1 MVILYEIIKMI
12 TFPGAL
18 LKGFLEHLF
27 CRLWKVPV
35 EYSDYMQRN
44 ELCGHVE
51 HLLAPHKGSFAI
63 CFGPHII
70 MALLGCIIAF
80 PGAMNL
86 FYIGTFN
93 WLSVILLYVGVSFLS
108 NAFPLV
114 EDALNMWSELF
125 SEESK
130 GISKVLWLSR
140 PPSCSAA
147 PTSNATASRSSR
159 ASPSRMRCPGSSRSS
174 SADPHSEKTKRSP
187 ALLHGAPGTFLVSMG
202 YLSNAADT
210 CFAMSLCPSA
220 FGWTWTTKSRRN
232 WTE

>member
-1 MVILYEIIKMI
+1 MVILYEIIKML

-63 CFGPHII
+63 CFGPHLI
-70 MALLGCIIAF
+70 MLLLGSIIAF

-86 FYIGTFN
+86 FYLGTFN
-93 WLSVILLYVGVSFLS
+93 WLSLILLYVGVSFLT

-125 SEESK
+125 SAESK
-130 GISKVLWLSR
+130 TVSKVLLAIPAAVMYVGAYLDKFCLSLLTGAACAYFLPWLV
-140 PPSCSAA
+140 
-147 PTSNATASRSSR
+147 
-159 ASPSRMRCPGSSRSS
+159 
-174 SADPHSEKTKRSP
+174 
-187 ALLHGAPGTFLVSMG
+187 ALIVG
-202 YLSNAADT
+202 
-210 CFAMSLCPSA
+210 
-220 FGWTWTTKSRRN
+220 
-232 WTE
+232 

>member
-1 MVILYEIIKMI
+1 MVILYEIIKML

-63 CFGPHII
+63 CFGPHLI
-70 MALLGCIIAF
+70 MLLLGSVIAF

-93 WLSVILLYVGVSFLS
+93 WLSVILFYVGVSFLA

-114 EDALNMWSELF
+114 EDALNMWSELTCGANC
-125 SEESK
+125 SPPSP
-130 GISKVLWLSR
+130 KVLPKSCSPSP
-140 PPSCSAA
+140 PPSCMSAR
-147 PTSNATASRSSR
+147 TSSATASRCSQASR
-159 ASPSRMRCPGSSRSS
+159 SRTRCPGWWHSS
-174 SADPHSEKTKRSP
+174 SADGEQTPANHQPIHKIPGAPRRSP
-187 ALLHGAPGTFLVSMG
+187 GILF
-202 YLSNAADT
+202 
-210 CFAMSLCPSA
+210 
-220 FGWTWTTKSRRN
+220 
-232 WTE
+232 

>member
-1 MVILYEIIKMI
+1 MVILYEIIKFL

-27 CRLWKVPV
+27 CRFFKVPV

-51 HLLAPHKGSFAI
+51 HLLAPHKGSFGI

-70 MALLGCIIAF
+70 MLLLGLAISF
-80 PGAMNL
+80 PGAVNL

-93 WLSVILLYVGVSFLS
+93 WLSVILLYVGISFLT

-125 SEESK
+125 SAESNSA
-130 GISKVLWLSR
+130 SKAFFAIPAVIMFAGAYLEKFGLTLLTGAACAYGLPWLV
-140 PPSCSAA
+140 
-147 PTSNATASRSSR
+147 
-159 ASPSRMRCPGSSRSS
+159 
-174 SADPHSEKTKRSP
+174 
-187 ALLHGAPGTFLVSMG
+187 ALIIG
-202 YLSNAADT
+202 
-210 CFAMSLCPSA
+210 
-220 FGWTWTTKSRRN
+220 
-232 WTE
+232 

>member
-1 MVILYEIIKMI
+1 MVILYEIIKML

-63 CFGPHII
+63 CFGPHLI
-70 MALLGCIIAF
+70 MLLLGSIIAF

-86 FYIGTFN
+86 FYLGTFN
-93 WLSVILLYVGVSFLS
+93 WLSLILLYVGVSFLT

-125 SEESK
+125 SAESK
-130 GISKVLWLSR
+130 TVSKVLLAIPAAIMYVGAYLERYCVTLLTSLAFAYARPWLV
-140 PPSCSAA
+140 
-147 PTSNATASRSSR
+147 
-159 ASPSRMRCPGSSRSS
+159 
-174 SADPHSEKTKRSP
+174 
-187 ALLHGAPGTFLVSMG
+187 ALILG
-202 YLSNAADT
+202 
-210 CFAMSLCPSA
+210 
-220 FGWTWTTKSRRN
+220 
-232 WTE
+232 

>member
-27 CRLWKVPV
+27 CRIWKVPV

-70 MALLGCIIAF
+70 MALLGCIVAF

-86 FYIGTFN
+86 FYLGTFN
-93 WLSVILLYVGVSFLS
+93 WLSVILLYVGVSFLT

-114 EDALNMWSELF
+114 EDALNMWSELV
-125 SEESK
+125 SDESK
-130 GISKVLWLSR
+130 GVSKVLLAI
-140 PPSCSAA
+140 PAA
-147 PTSNATASRSSR
+147 VMYCGAYLERYCVSLLTS
-159 ASPSRMRCPGSSRSS
+159 PSS
-174 SADPHSEKTKRSP
+174 SADPHSDTNKKIP
-187 ALLHGAPGTFLVSMG
+187 GAPARSSGDFFVQKG
-202 YLSNAADT
+202 VYLLNAADT

-220 FGWTWTTKSRRN
+220 SGWTWTTKSRKN